1 MVTPRRYAAGRSR
14 GGVSG
19 KLAPSPIP
27 IPIKLIADRF
37 AEPVRSALAA
47 LPCPGCW
54 SVGPA
59 TQVMGIF
66 IADQAKTSAGESRA
80 ARRVCSKL
88 AHVH

>member
-19 KLAPSPIP
+19 KLAPSPM
-27 IPIKLIADRF
+27 PIKLIADRF

-66 IADQAKTSAGESRA
+66 IADQAKKSAGESRA
-80 ARRVCSKL
+80 A
-88 AHVH
+88 